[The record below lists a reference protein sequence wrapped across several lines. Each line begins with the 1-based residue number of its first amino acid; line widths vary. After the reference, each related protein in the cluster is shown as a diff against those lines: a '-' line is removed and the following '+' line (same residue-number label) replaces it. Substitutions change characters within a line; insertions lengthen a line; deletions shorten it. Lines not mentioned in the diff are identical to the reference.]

1 MTRVPRVV
9 FVVAAMVLAVIIMA
23 MASTFADNELLLM
36 ATVLMA
42 ITTALTII
50 TTLLTTKW

>member
-42 ITTALTII
+42 MATALAII
-50 TTLLTTKW
+50 TTTLLTTK